1 MLLIHKIQN
10 FDNLSETEIKISE
23 YILTHQREVSSLT
36 IQELA
41 NATFTSPATITRY
54 CRKMGTEGFSD
65 FKLRI
70 ARELSSHF
78 SDKRIHDDV
87 PFVKDESESQILE
100 NILALNFQ
108 SMQDTYN
115 ILDQKQLSRVARK
128 IHEAP
133 HTYLYGTGQSLILC
147 QDFQYKLF
155 RIEKDCNLESMV
167 GFQYMK
173 TLTQPQDSVTIMV
186 SYYGV
191 SRSNLAL
198 IQSLRARGLYI
209 VLITGPKDNP
219 LVEYADEV
227 IHVAPQETLIRKM
240 ASFSSRTSIQL
251 VLDLLY
257 ALIFS
262 FDYERYQKLIEEEN
276 M

>member
-10 FDNLSETEIKISE
+10 FDSLSETEIKISE
-23 YILTHQREVSSLT
+23 YILEHQREVSSLT

-70 ARELSSHF
+70 ARELSTHF
-78 SDKRIHDDV
+78 NDKRIHDDL
-87 PFVKDESESQILE
+87 PFVKDETESQILE

-115 ILDQKQLSRVARK
+115 ILDQKQLSRIAHQ
-128 IHEAP
+128 IHNTP
-133 HTYLYGTGQSLILC
+133 HVYLYGTGQSLILC

-173 TLTQPQDSVTIMV
+173 TLTQPQDSVTIII
-186 SYYGV
+186 SYYGI
-191 SRSNLAL
+191 SRGNLAL
-198 IQSLRARGLYI
+198 IQSLRARGLYV

-240 ASFSSRTSIQL
+240 ASFSSRTAIQL

-262 FDYERYQKLIEEEN
+262 LDYDRYQKLIEEEN